1 MKTLMSKINLLES
14 SEMNEIDL
22 LSSLKKG
29 DERALTDL
37 VALHQEAIISYV
49 YCMSGDMAHSKD
61 ICQETF
67 LKLIKSPPLFIS
79 GKSLRSWLIRVARN
93 KFLDSLRR
101 QKIHVQN
108 FDGDYESS
116 TLAPDKE
123 IIYLQDSEQILK
135 CLKSLPD
142 SLRET
147 VEMRIYEELN
157 FREISEKTGTPLG
170 TVLWRMQKAL
180 GLLKSKF
187 REQDS

>member
-1 MKTLMSKINLLES
+1 MSKINFLES
-14 SEMNEIDL
+14 TEMNESDL

-67 LKLIKSPPLFIS
+67 LKLIKNPPLFIT
-79 GKSLRSWLIRVARN
+79 GKSLRSWLFRVARN
-93 KFLDSLRR
+93 KFLDSTRR
-101 QKIHVQN
+101 QKIPVQE
-108 FDGDYESS
+108 FEGDYESAS
-116 TLAPDKE
+116 LAPDKE
-123 IIYLQDSEQILK
+123 IIYFQDREQILE

-147 VEMRIYEELN
+147 VEMRVYEELN
-157 FREISEKTGTPLG
+157 FREISEKTDTPLG

-180 GLLKSKF
+180 DLLKSKF
-187 REQDS
+187 QERDS